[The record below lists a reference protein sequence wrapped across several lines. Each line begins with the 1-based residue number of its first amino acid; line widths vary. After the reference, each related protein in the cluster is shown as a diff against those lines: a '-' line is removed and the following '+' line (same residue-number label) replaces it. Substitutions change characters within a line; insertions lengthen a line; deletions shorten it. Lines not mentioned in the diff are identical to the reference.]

1 MYTIVAADEAVK
13 KVISTD
19 AGEED
24 SYCLQFMTRRVH
36 RLYPGGKSSC
46 SGKREAE
53 QGVTAPLFWGS
64 ELDKC
69 VSQFEIIRMIQAHFI
84 MIIALHRHSIGG
96 VAYLH
101 LTICETFPAKITV

>member
-1 MYTIVAADEAVK
+1 M

-24 SYCLQFMTRRVH
+24 SYCLQFMMRSVQRF
-36 RLYPGGKSSC
+36 YPGGKSSC

-53 QGVTAPLFWGS
+53 QGVTATVFLGS
-64 ELDKC
+64 ELEKC
-69 VSQFEIIRMIQAHFI
+69 VSQFEIIRMIQARFI
-84 MIIALHRHSIGG
+84 MIVALHRHSIGG

-101 LTICETFPAKITV
+101 LTKRKNIPVKIAV